1 MQQLGWTELKEVW
14 GEAVLKAGT
23 PWDPTELLGNV
34 VFWGGFPENPPK
46 LVQVIRILLLL
57 LCINRKDASLSI
69 NGMCWEKG
77 PVCAGAKLGADF
89 AGSCGISSQK
99 MNPEANISG

>member
-1 MQQLGWTELKEVW
+1 MRQSLKQEPRGIPLNCLGTWYFE
-14 GEAVLKAGT
+14 GR
-23 PWDPTELLGNV
+23 
-34 VFWGGFPENPPK
+34 FPENPPK
-46 LVQVIRILLLL
+46 LVQVIQILLLL
-57 LCINRKDASLSI
+57 FCINRKDASLSI

-99 MNPEANISG
+99 